1 MGEKLR
7 EGYGREVVMEGGGDI
22 EDEEADIVLAEGG
35 GVVDLK
41 EEGKEGEREG
51 AMRER

>member
-1 MGEKLR
+1 MGELLR

-35 GVVDLK
+35 GVV
-41 EEGKEGEREG
+41 EGRGEVGVR
-51 AMRER
+51 